1 MARRLTTRRAE
12 RAERNEASINVQS
25 TANKQK
31 RSKKKEVCRFL
42 RTKTS
47 FNSNCRRERSA
58 ASSDANGVVMTEE
71 GEDAPD
77 WVIATQSQLGAIIRR
92 PKLTTA
98 LLKKP
103 PFRFLHDI
111 VSEVCCS
118 DESVSRHTE

>member
-1 MARRLTTRRAE
+1 
-12 RAERNEASINVQS
+12 
-25 TANKQK
+25 
-31 RSKKKEVCRFL
+31 
-42 RTKTS
+42 
-47 FNSNCRRERSA
+47 
-58 ASSDANGVVMTEE
+58 MTEE

-92 PKLTTA
+92 PKLSTA

-118 DESVSRHTE
+118 DEGVSRHTEWRVLRSTRLVPTSPQYSLSLSIASSIRLQVPVHTAQRW